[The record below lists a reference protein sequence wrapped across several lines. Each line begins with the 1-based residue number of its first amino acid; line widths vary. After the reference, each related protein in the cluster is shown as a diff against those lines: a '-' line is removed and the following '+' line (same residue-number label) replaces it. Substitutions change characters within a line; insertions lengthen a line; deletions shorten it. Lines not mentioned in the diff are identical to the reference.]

1 MSKIIVIGAGISGL
15 TAAYRLQKAGHE
27 VIVLEAADHVGGRMI
42 TIQWNGWSID
52 PGAKF
57 VTGGDKY
64 LLEMAAELGLQEQLY
79 QMFTD
84 GVPTVILRDG
94 KLHEVNFVSIGSYL
108 RWTGV
113 SFQAR
118 LAMLKL
124 IPHFLAVALKV
135 KNMYR
140 MDQVPGPDDDT
151 LEEFFYKRISPEM
164 YEYWAFPTFETY
176 CSYGGG
182 DISRKAFLALMTSY
196 LNTKSLGLRA
206 GIGALPD
213 AIAARLAVRLGARA
227 ERVET
232 QPGERFATVTFQ
244 QNGSQQVL
252 EAERVVVA
260 VQGNHALGLFPQP
273 RPAWQA
279 FFPNVHYAFT
289 ASIFQE
295 VNGHFDPGVPG
306 VMIPRREDMYI
317 CSVGID
323 QHQGDKT
330 LLLVD
335 TAVARYDPNEAD
347 ESIIAR
353 SRADALKVHPEL
365 NGRLGETLV
374 YRWPEKVPTFRPG
387 YLTALAAFRRDMQE
401 KPVYFCGDYL
411 AGPSTGGALYAGW
424 DCAERVLAE
433 MNAV

>member
-1 MSKIIVIGAGISGL
+1 MSKIVVIGAGIAGL

-27 VIVLEAADHVGGRMI
+27 VVVLEAADHVGGRMI
-42 TIQWNGWSID
+42 TIHWNGWSID

-57 VTGGDKY
+57 VTGDDKY
-64 LLEMAAELGLQEQLY
+64 LLEMAAELGLQDQLY
-79 QMFTD
+79 QMFND

-94 KLHEVNFVSIGSYL
+94 KLHAVNFVSIGSYL

-124 IPHFLAVALKV
+124 LPYFLAVAPKV

-140 MDQVPGPDDDT
+140 MDQAPGPDDDT
-151 LEEFFYKRISPEM
+151 LEEFFYKRISAEM

-182 DISRKAFLALMTSY
+182 DLSRKAFLALMVSY
-196 LNTKSLGLRA
+196 LNSKSLGLRA
-206 GIGALPD
+206 GIGSLPE
-213 AIAARLAVRLGARA
+213 AIASRLEVRLEARA
-227 ERVET
+227 ERIET
-232 QPGERFATVTFQ
+232 TPGGSVAVTFRQ
-244 QNGSQQVL
+244 GNRQQVI
-252 EAERVVVA
+252 EAERAVVA
-260 VQGNHALGLFPQP
+260 VQGNRVLELLPQP
-273 RPAWQA
+273 RPAWQT
-279 FFPNVHYAFT
+279 FFPHVHYAFT

-306 VMIPRREDMYI
+306 VMIPRGEDMYI

-323 QHQGDKT
+323 QHRDGQT

-347 ESIIAR
+347 ESIIAKA
-353 SRADALKVHPEL
+353 RADTLKVHPEL
-365 NGRLGETLV
+365 SGRLGETLV

-387 YLTALAAFRRDMQE
+387 YLTALAAFRRDTQE
-401 KPVYFCGDYL
+401 NPVYFCGDYL

-424 DCAERVLAE
+424 DCAERVLTE
-433 MNAV
+433 IKP

>member
-1 MSKIIVIGAGISGL
+1 MSKIIVIGAGIAGL

-27 VIVLEAADHVGGRMI
+27 VVVLEAADHVGGRMI
-42 TIQWNGWSID
+42 TIHWNGWSID

-64 LLEMAAELGLQEQLY
+64 LLEMAGELGLQEQLY

-113 SFQAR
+113 SFKAR

-124 IPHFLAVALKV
+124 IPHFLAVAPKL

-140 MDQVPGPDDDT
+140 MDQAPGPDDDT
-151 LEEFFYKRISPEM
+151 LEEFFYKRISAEM

-176 CSYGGG
+176 CSYGGE
-182 DISRKAFLALMTSY
+182 DLSRKAFLALMVSY

-206 GIGALPD
+206 GIGSLPE
-213 AIAARLAVRLGARA
+213 AIGSRLEVRLEARA
-227 ERVET
+227 ERIEVN
-232 QPGERFATVTFQ
+232 PGGRFVVVTFRQ
-244 QNGSQQVL
+244 GGRQQVI
-252 EAERVVVA
+252 ETERAVVA
-260 VQGNHALGLFPQP
+260 VQGSRVLGLFPQP
-273 RPAWQA
+273 RPAWQT
-279 FFPNVHYAFT
+279 FFPTVHYAFT

-295 VNGHFDPGVPG
+295 VNGQFDPGVPG
-306 VMIPRREDMYI
+306 VMIPRRENMYI

-323 QHQGDKT
+323 QHQADKT

-347 ESIIAR
+347 ESIIAK
-353 SRADALKVHPEL
+353 SRADILKIHPEL
-365 NGRLGETLV
+365 DGRLGDTLV

-401 KPVYFCGDYL
+401 NPVYFCGDYL

-433 MNAV
+433 R

>member
-1 MSKIIVIGAGISGL
+1 MSKIIVVGAGISGL

-27 VIVLEAADHVGGRMI
+27 VVVLEAADHIGGRMI
-42 TIQWNGWSID
+42 TIHWNGWSID

-64 LLEMAAELGLQEQLY
+64 LLEMAGELGLQEQLY

-84 GVPTVILRDG
+84 GVPTVILRNG
-94 KLHEVNFVSIGSYL
+94 KFHAVNFVSIGSYL

-113 SFQAR
+113 SLKAR

-124 IPHFLAVALKV
+124 IPYFLAVAPKV

-140 MDQVPGPDDDT
+140 MDQVPGPDGDT
-151 LEEFFYKRISPEM
+151 LEEFFYERISAEM

-176 CSYGGG
+176 CSYGGE
-182 DISRKAFLALMTSY
+182 DLSRKAFLTLMMSY

-206 GIGALPD
+206 GIGSLPE
-213 AIAARLAVRLGARA
+213 AIGSRLEVRLEARVKQI
-227 ERVET
+227 ELHPDGQSV
-232 QPGERFATVTFQ
+232 TVHFEQ
-244 QNGSQQVL
+244 KGRPKSL
-252 EAERVVVA
+252 SADRVVIA
-260 VQGNHALGLFPQP
+260 VQGNRVLELLPQP
-273 RPAWQA
+273 RPAWKA
-279 FFPNVHYAFT
+279 FFPNVHYTVT

-306 VMIPRREDMYI
+306 VMIPRQEDMYI

-323 QHQGDKT
+323 QHQGNKT

-335 TAVARYDPNEAD
+335 TAVAHYDPDEAD
-347 ESIIAR
+347 ESIMAKAR
-353 SRADALKVHPEL
+353 TDTLKIHPEL
-365 NGRLGETLV
+365 SGRLGETLV

-387 YLTALAAFRRDMQE
+387 YLTALAEFRRNMQE
-401 KPVYFCGDYL
+401 NPIYFCGDYL

-424 DCAERVLAE
+424 DCAERVLTG
-433 MNAV
+433 